1 MTPDAIA
8 ALNLGALLRDGFRLT
23 TAEAIAIVHGACVE
37 ASAGAA
43 PAVPAHLDDVWI
55 TGAGKLRITA
65 PADAGEGRRSA
76 VAALLEALLPRTS
89 DEAEFAVSDALRTLP
104 ARLRQA
110 GGVSRKDDLRYLL
123 LILSKYLPSNAA
135 GLLEQ
140 VARRARERS
149 TTSLESKGHANTLV
163 ASAPSVAKSSSVVT
177 TAIASKSTTVDST
190 PSDDSR
196 TIVSTGPMVD
206 NGVQIARTPM
216 VARSAGVAGTPV
228 AGKRMT
234 VDSGLPVHR
243 NTPVESAPVVE
254 SSVGDLP
261 LQVDGPTFPA
271 PARPVATKDYV
282 PLIAGSVLLM
292 ALAGFVGYRIMS
304 NSGEPAP
311 VVKTTTAKPP
321 LAAAEPRIV
330 ERDRP
335 QPSESPPVA
344 NTNPA
349 PLDLP
354 VANGAFSPSLS
365 GNGTLLFHAGRNASG
380 QLFTTTVDGHGGVTT
395 AEPLINDGARNY
407 HPRLSPD
414 GTRVAFDSDREG
426 ERAVY
431 VADRNGTSITRVS
444 GTGYAAVP
452 SWSPD
457 GTRLAF
463 IKAEPDRPR
472 VWNLW
477 LLNLATGELQ
487 RHTAFRR
494 GQVWS
499 ASWFP
504 DGHRVAYS
512 HEDRLIV
519 SDLRSGAREVQ
530 ASPVKGRMV
539 RTPAV
544 SPDGRRIVFQ
554 VHGNGVWM
562 LDLATDAVRRV
573 LDDVTAEEFAW
584 DPSGRRIAYHSRR
597 AGKWQIWM
605 MPS

>member
-1 MTPDAIA
+1 M
-8 ALNLGALLRDGFRLT
+8 
-23 TAEAIAIVHGACVE
+23 
-37 ASAGAA
+37 
-43 PAVPAHLDDVWI
+43 
-55 TGAGKLRITA
+55 
-65 PADAGEGRRSA
+65 
-76 VAALLEALLPRTS
+76 
-89 DEAEFAVSDALRTLP
+89 
-104 ARLRQA
+104 RLRQA
-110 GGVSRKDDLRYLL
+110 GEMAGKDDLRYLL
-123 LILSKYLPSNAA
+123 LILSKFLPSNAA

-149 TTSLESKGHANTLV
+149 VTALQSDGA
-163 ASAPSVAKSSSVVT
+163 AS
-177 TAIASKSTTVDST
+177 
-190 PSDDSR
+190 
-196 TIVSTGPMVD
+196 GM
-206 NGVQIARTPM
+206 
-216 VARSAGVAGTPV
+216 
-228 AGKRMT
+228 
-234 VDSGLPVHR
+234 
-243 NTPVESAPVVE
+243 PVEGAPAVE
-254 SSVGDLP
+254 SSMGDLT

-271 PARPVATKDYV
+271 PARPVATKNYV
-282 PLIAGSVLLM
+282 PLAAGSVLLL
-292 ALAGFVGYRIMS
+292 ALSGFVGYRMMS
-304 NSGEPAP
+304 NAGEPAP
-311 VVKTTTAKPP
+311 VATTTRVEPP
-321 LAAAEPRIV
+321 SAPAEPRIV
-330 ERDRP
+330 QRDRP
-335 QPSESPPVA
+335 PASASTPVD

-380 QLFTTTVDGHGGVTT
+380 QLFTTTVDDHGGVTT
-395 AEPLINDGARNY
+395 AEPLIKDGARNY

-431 VADRNGTSITRVS
+431 VADRNGTGIRRVS
-444 GTGYAAVP
+444 GPGYAAVP

-463 IKAEPDRPR
+463 IKAEPDRAR

-477 LLNLATGELQ
+477 LLNVATGELQ
-487 RHTAFRR
+487 RHTAFNR
-494 GQVWS
+494 GQVWG

-504 DGHRVAYS
+504 DGHKVAYS

-519 SDLRSGAREVQ
+519 SDLQSSAKDVQ
-530 ASPVKGRMV
+530 PSPVKGRLV

-554 VHGNGVWM
+554 VYGNGVWM
-562 LDLATDAVRRV
+562 LDLATEEVRRV

>member
-1 MTPDAIA
+1 MSSDAPA
-8 ALNLGALLRDGFRLT
+8 TLNLGALLRDGLRLT
-23 TAEAIAIVHGACVE
+23 TAEAIAIVYGACAE
-37 ASAGAA
+37 ASTGAA
-43 PAVPAHLDDVWI
+43 RTVPAAPEDVWI
-55 TGAGKLRITA
+55 TDAGQLLITA
-65 PADAGEGRRSA
+65 PADAVERSRSA
-76 VAALLEALLPRTS
+76 VAALLETLLPRGG
-89 DEAEFAVSDALRTLP
+89 DEPEFDVSDSLRTLP
-104 ARLRQA
+104 MRLRQA
-110 GGVSRKDDLRYLL
+110 GERAGKDDLHYLL
-123 LILSKYLPSNAA
+123 LILSKFLRPNAA
-135 GLLEQ
+135 GVIEQ

-149 TTSLESKGHANTLV
+149 ATVERDEGTTRESIPIDNSSIIV
-163 ASAPSVAKSSSVVT
+163 A
-177 TAIASKSTTVDST
+177 
-190 PSDDSR
+190 
-196 TIVSTGPMVD
+196 TGPMVD
-206 NGVQIARTPM
+206 NGV
-216 VARSAGVAGTPV
+216 
-228 AGKRMT
+228 
-234 VDSGLPVHR
+234 
-243 NTPVESAPVVE
+243 
-254 SSVGDLP
+254 GDLP
-261 LQVDGPTFPA
+261 LQAYRPTPWA
-271 PARPVATKDYV
+271 PARPVATKDYL

-292 ALAGFVGYRIMS
+292 ALSGFVGYRVMW
-304 NSGEPAP
+304 NAGEPAP
-311 VVKTTTAKPP
+311 GQTTTNVEPP
-321 LAAAEPRIV
+321 LPAGEPRIV
-330 ERDRP
+330 ERDR
-335 QPSESPPVA
+335 QPVTEGTPA
-344 NTNPA
+344 DNANPA

-380 QLFTTTVDGHGGVTT
+380 QLFTTTVDDHGGVTT

-431 VADRNGTSITRVS
+431 VADRNGTGIRRVS
-444 GTGYAAVP
+444 GAGYAAVP

-457 GTRLAF
+457 GSRLAF
-463 IKAEPDRPR
+463 IKAEPDRAR

-477 LLNLATGELQ
+477 LLNVATGELQ
-487 RHTAFRR
+487 RHTAFNR
-494 GQVWS
+494 GQVWG

-519 SDLRSGAREVQ
+519 SDLQSGAKDVQ
-530 ASPVKGRMV
+530 ASPVKGHLV

-554 VHGNGVWM
+554 VYGNGVWM
-562 LDLATDAVRRV
+562 CDLATQAVRRV

>member
-8 ALNLGALLRDGFRLT
+8 PLNLGALLRDGFRLT

-37 ASAGAA
+37 ASTGAA
-43 PAVPAHLDDVWI
+43 RAVPSKLDDVWI
-55 TGAGKLRITA
+55 TSAGTLRITA
-65 PADAGEGRRSA
+65 PADAGEGRRTA
-76 VAALLEALLPRTS
+76 VAALLEALLPRPS

-104 ARLRQA
+104 TRLRQA
-110 GGVSRKDDLRYLL
+110 GAASGKNDLRYLL
-123 LILSKYLPSNAA
+123 VILSKHLPSNAA
-135 GLLEQ
+135 GLLQQ

-149 TTSLESKGHANTLV
+149 HTSPAV
-163 ASAPSVAKSSSVVT
+163 P
-177 TAIASKSTTVDST
+177 KST
-190 PSDDSR
+190 
-196 TIVSTGPMVD
+196 
-206 NGVQIARTPM
+206 
-216 VARSAGVAGTPV
+216 GVAGTPV
-228 AGKRMT
+228 AQTRMA
-234 VDSGLPVHR
+234 VDSPLPVR
-243 NTPVESAPVVE
+243 STPVERAPAVE

-261 LQVDGPTFPA
+261 LHVDRPTPA
-271 PARPVATKDYV
+271 PARPVRTTNHVA
-282 PLIAGSVLLM
+282 LIAGSVLLM
-292 ALAGFVGYRIMS
+292 ALAGFAGYRFML
-304 NSGEPAP
+304 NAGEAAP
-311 VVKTTTAKPP
+311 VAETTTAEPP
-321 LAAAEPRIV
+321 SATAEPRIV
-330 ERDRP
+330 EREQRRP
-335 QPSESPPVA
+335 SQSAPA
-344 NTNPA
+344 DNTNPA

-354 VANGAFSPSLS
+354 VADGAFSPSLS
-365 GNGTLLFHAGRNASG
+365 DDGTLLFHAGRNASG
-380 QLFTTTVDGHGGVTT
+380 QLFTTTVDDDGDVTS

-414 GTRVAFDSDREG
+414 GTRVAFDSDRDG

-431 VADRNGTSITRVS
+431 VADRNGTNITRVS
-444 GTGYAAVP
+444 GAGYAAVP

-477 LLNLATGELQ
+477 LLNVATGELQ
-487 RHTAFRR
+487 RHTAFRL

-519 SDLRSGAREVQ
+519 SDLRSGASEVQ
-530 ASPVKGRMV
+530 ASPVRGRMV

-562 LDLATDAVRRV
+562 LDLATEAARRV
-573 LDDVTAEEFAW
+573 LDDETAEEFAW

-597 AGKWQIWM
+597 GGKWQIWM
-605 MPS
+605 MPA

>member
-1 MTPDAIA
+1 LSVTTDAIA
-8 ALNLGALLRDGFRLT
+8 TLNLGALLLDGFRLT
-23 TAEAIAIVHGACVE
+23 TAEAIAIVHGACIE

-43 PAVPAHLDDVWI
+43 RAVPAELDDVWI
-55 TGAGKLRITA
+55 TSAGKLRITA
-65 PADAGEGRRSA
+65 PADAGEGRRTA
-76 VAALLEALLPRTS
+76 VAALLEAVLPPPS
-89 DEAEFAVSDALRTLP
+89 DEADFAVPDALRTLP
-104 ARLRQA
+104 TRLRQA
-110 GGVSRKDDLRYLL
+110 GAVSGKNDLHYLL
-123 LILSKYLPSNAA
+123 VMLSKYLPSNAA

-149 TTSLESKGHANTLV
+149 HTSPL
-163 ASAPSVAKSSSVVT
+163 VAKSTRVAAAPLART
-177 TAIASKSTTVDST
+177 RTAVDS
-190 PSDDSR
+190 P
-196 TIVSTGPMVD
+196 
-206 NGVQIARTPM
+206 
-216 VARSAGVAGTPV
+216 
-228 AGKRMT
+228 
-234 VDSGLPVHR
+234 LPVHS
-243 NTPVESAPVVE
+243 TPVENAPAVE

-261 LQVDGPTFPA
+261 LHVDRPTFPA
-271 PARPVATKDYV
+271 SARPVENKNYV
-282 PLIAGSVLLM
+282 PLIAASVLLM
-292 ALAGFVGYRIMS
+292 ALAGFAGYGFML
-304 NSGEPAP
+304 NTGEPAR
-311 VVKTTTAKPP
+311 VDKTTAAEPP
-321 LAAAEPRIV
+321 PAAAEPRIV
-330 ERDRP
+330 ERARQRP
-335 QPSESPPVA
+335 SSAPVGNA
-344 NTNPA
+344 NPA

-354 VANGAFSPSLS
+354 VEDGAFSPSLS
-365 GNGTLLFHAGRNASG
+365 DNGTLLFHAGRNASG
-380 QLFTTTVDGHGGVTT
+380 QLFTTTIDDDGDVTS

-414 GTRVAFDSDREG
+414 GTRVAFDSDRDG

-431 VADRNGTSITRVS
+431 VADRNGTNITRVS
-444 GTGYAAVP
+444 GAGYAAVP

-477 LLNLATGELQ
+477 VLNLATGELQ
-487 RHTAFRR
+487 RHTAFRL

-504 DGHRVAYS
+504 DGRRVAYS

-519 SDLRSGAREVQ
+519 SDLRSGASEVQ
-530 ASPVKGRMV
+530 ASPVKGRLV

-562 LDLATDAVRRV
+562 LDLATDASRRV

-597 AGKWQIWM
+597 GGKWQIWM

>member
-1 MTPDAIA
+1 VTPDALA
-8 ALNLGALLRDGFRLT
+8 PLNLGALLRDGLRLT
-23 TAEAIAIVHGACVE
+23 TAEAIAIVHGACAEV
-37 ASAGAA
+37 STGAA
-43 PAVPAHLDDVWI
+43 RAVPAQPGDVWI
-55 TGAGKLRITA
+55 TGAGKLLITA
-65 PADAGEGRRSA
+65 PADAGQGRRSA
-76 VAALLEALLPRTS
+76 VAALLEALLPRSS

-104 ARLRQA
+104 TRLRQSGDGA
-110 GGVSRKDDLRYLL
+110 GKDDLRYLL

-135 GLLEQ
+135 GLSEQ
-140 VARRARERS
+140 LARRARERS
-149 TTSLESKGHANTLV
+149 TTSLKFNGPASTLV
-163 ASAPSVAKSSSVVT
+163 ASAPSVAESTSVVAT
-177 TAIASKSTTVDST
+177 PIAPKSTKGDS
-190 PSDDSR
+190 PPIDN
-196 TIVSTGPMVD
+196 ST
-206 NGVQIARTPM
+206 R
-216 VARSAGVAGTPV
+216 VAGI
-228 AGKRMT
+228 
-234 VDSGLPVHR
+234 
-243 NTPVESAPVVE
+243 PVVERGTTVGSAE

-261 LQVDGPTFPA
+261 LSVDGPTFPA
-271 PARPVATKDYV
+271 PAGAVATNDYF

-292 ALAGFVGYRIMS
+292 ALSGFVGYRIAS
-304 NSGEPAP
+304 NAGELPP
-311 VVKTTTAKPP
+311 VATTTTAEPP
-321 LAAAEPRIV
+321 SATAQPRIV

-335 QPSESPPVA
+335 RPSESTPVD
-344 NTNPA
+344 NMNPA

-380 QLFTTTVDGHGGVTT
+380 QLFTTTVDDHGGVTA

-431 VADRNGTSITRVS
+431 VADRDGTGITRVS
-444 GTGYAAVP
+444 GAGYAAVP

-463 IKAEPDRPR
+463 IKAEPDRAR

-477 LLNLATGELQ
+477 LLNVATGELQ
-487 RHTAFRR
+487 RHTSFIR
-494 GQVWS
+494 GQVWG

-519 SDLRSGAREVQ
+519 SDLQSGADEVQ
-530 ASPVKGRMV
+530 ASPVKGRLV

-554 VHGNGVWM
+554 VYGNGVWM
-562 LDLATDAVRRV
+562 LDLATEAVRRV